1 MPPRGTT
8 GQTEQTSMLINPRN
22 IQAVARKEFYHIV
35 RDYRSLYMAFAL
47 PLLLILLFGYALS
60 LDVDNVKVVIVDH
73 DRTELSRDFAGRL
86 DASAYFDLVTYLP
99 DERAAVAWL
108 DAGKATIAL
117 VIPPRWT
124 ENIRSNREAPLQV
137 LIDASDPN
145 IGTISRGYITSFVE
159 RYNSRLLVDFLG
171 RQGLDNLRPAVEG
184 RVRVW
189 FNEEL
194 ESRNFIVPGI
204 IAVIIMIVGAMLT
217 SLVIAREYE
226 NGTMETIRSLPI
238 NAVEF
243 LTGKAIPYFLIAMT
257 DVLVALLMG
266 QLLFGVVMKGSFWLM
281 ILASSIYLSVAL
293 GLGLFISIATKSQL
307 VANQIALL
315 VSYLPALLL
324 SNFVF
329 PVENMPRML
338 QFVTWIVP
346 ATYYIDIMN
355 GLFLRNVGMSYL
367 WPSFLVLLVMFL
379 VGAAAAVVK
388 MRKEGL

>member
-1 MPPRGTT
+1 
-8 GQTEQTSMLINPRN
+8 MLINPRN
-22 IQAVARKEFYHIV
+22 VQAVARKEFYHIV

-60 LDVDNVKVVIVDH
+60 LDVDNVKVVIVDQ

-86 DASAYFDLVTYLP
+86 DASAYFDLVTHLP

-108 DAGKATIAL
+108 DSGKATIAL

-171 RQGLDNLRPAVEG
+171 RQGFDNLRPALEG
-184 RVRVW
+184 RIRVW
-189 FNEEL
+189 FNEDL

-243 LTGKAIPYFLIAMT
+243 LTGKAIPYYLIAMT
-257 DVLVALLMG
+257 DVLVALAMG

-281 ILASSIYLSVAL
+281 ILASSLYLSVAL

-324 SNFVF
+324 SDFVF
-329 PVENMPRML
+329 PVENMPRMM
-338 QFVTWIVP
+338 QIVTWIVP
-346 ATYYIDIMN
+346 ATYYIDILN
-355 GLFLRNVGMSYL
+355 GLFLRDVGMGYL
-367 WPSFLVLLVMFL
+367 WPSYGVLLFMFL
-379 VGAAAAVVK
+379 VMAAVAVVK
-388 MRKEGL
+388 MRREGL

>member
-1 MPPRGTT
+1 MI
-8 GQTEQTSMLINPRN
+8 LNVRN
-22 IQAVARKEFYHIV
+22 VQAVARKEFYHIV

-60 LDVDNVKVVIVDH
+60 LDVDNVKVVIVDQ

-86 DASAYFDLVTYLP
+86 DASAYFDLVTHLP

-124 ENIRSNREAPLQV
+124 ENIHSNREAPLQV

-159 RYNSRLLVDFLG
+159 RYNSRLLVDFLS
-171 RQGLDNLRPAVEG
+171 RQGLDNLRPALEG

-257 DVLVALLMG
+257 DVLVALAMG

-281 ILASSIYLSVAL
+281 ILASSLYLSVAL

-346 ATYYIDIMN
+346 ATYYIDIMD
-355 GLFLRNVGMSYL
+355 GLFLRNVGLSYL
-367 WPSFLVLLVMFL
+367 WPSYLVLLVMFL

>member
-1 MPPRGTT
+1 
-8 GQTEQTSMLINPRN
+8 MLINPRN

-60 LDVDNVKVVIVDH
+60 LDVDNVKVVVVDH
-73 DRTELSRDFAGRL
+73 DRTDLTRDFASRL
-86 DASAYFDLVTYLP
+86 DASAYFDLVSYLP
-99 DERAAVAWL
+99 DDRAAAAWL

-124 ENIRSNREAPLQV
+124 ETIRSNREAPLQV

-159 RYNSRLLVDFLG
+159 RYNSRLLADFLS
-171 RQGLDNLRPAVEG
+171 RQGLDNLHAPVEG

-266 QLLFGVVMKGSFWLM
+266 QLLFGVVMKGSFWLHDPG
-281 ILASSIYLSVAL
+281 LVAL
-293 GLGLFISIATKSQL
+293 
-307 VANQIALL
+307 
-315 VSYLPALLL
+315 
-324 SNFVF
+324 
-329 PVENMPRML
+329 PVRGPGAGAFHLDCHE
-338 QFVTWIVP
+338 VP
-346 ATYYIDIMN
+346 ARGKPDRAAR
-355 GLFLRNVGMSYL
+355 FV
-367 WPSFLVLLVMFL
+367 PA
-379 VGAAAAVVK
+379 GAAAFELRVPRGEHAPVASV
-388 MRKEGL
+388 RDHGSFRRPTTSTS

>member
-1 MPPRGTT
+1 MRL
-8 GQTEQTSMLINPRN
+8 QAMRIHPRN
-22 IQAVARKEFYHIV
+22 VQAVARKEFYHIV

-73 DRTELSRDFAGRL
+73 DRTALSRDFASRL
-86 DASAYFDLVTYLP
+86 DASPYFDLVSHLP
-99 DERAAVAWL
+99 DDRQAAAWL
-108 DAGKATIAL
+108 DAGRATIAL

-124 ENIRSNREAPLQV
+124 EAIRSNRDAPLQV

-145 IGTISRGYITSFVE
+145 IGSISRGYITSFVE
-159 RYNSRLLVDFLG
+159 RYNAQLLADFLA
-171 RQGLDNLRPAVEG
+171 RQGLETLHPPVEG

-189 FNEEL
+189 FNEDL

-217 SLVIAREYE
+217 SLVIAREFE

-238 NAVEF
+238 NALEF
-243 LTGKAIPYFLIAMT
+243 LTGKAIPYYLIAMT
-257 DVLVALLMG
+257 DVLVALVMG

-281 ILASSIYLSVAL
+281 ILASSLYLSVAL
-293 GLGLFISIATKSQL
+293 GIGLFISVATKSQL

-324 SNFVF
+324 SDFVF
-329 PVENMPRML
+329 PVENMPVML
-338 QFVTWIVP
+338 QFVTRIVP
-346 ATYYIDIMN
+346 ATYYIDILN
-355 GLFLRNVGMSYL
+355 GLFLRNVGMAYL
-367 WPSFLVLLVMFL
+367 WPSFAVLLVMFL
-379 VGAAAAVVK
+379 ASAALAVGR
-388 MRKEGL
+388 MRREGL

>member
-1 MPPRGTT
+1 
-8 GQTEQTSMLINPRN
+8 LINPRN
-22 IQAVARKEFYHIV
+22 VQAVARKEFYHIV

-60 LDVDNVKVVIVDH
+60 LDVDNVKVVIVDQ

-86 DASAYFDLVTYLP
+86 DASAYFDLVTYLS

-159 RYNSRLLVDFLG
+159 QYNSRLLAEFFNREG
-171 RQGLDNLRPAVEG
+171 IDNLRMPVEG

-189 FNEEL
+189 FNEDL
-194 ESRNFIVPGI
+194 DSRNFIVPGI

-238 NAVEF
+238 NAAEF

-266 QLLFGVVMKGSFWLM
+266 QLLFGVVMKGSFWLL
-281 ILASSIYLSVAL
+281 ILASSLYLSVAL
-293 GLGLFISIATKSQL
+293 GLGLFISIVTKSQL

-329 PVENMPRML
+329 PVENMPRVL
-338 QFVTWIVP
+338 QFVTLIVP

-355 GLFLRNVGMSYL
+355 GLFLRDVGMSYL
-367 WPSFLVLLVMFL
+367 WTSYLVLLVMFL
-379 VGAAAAVVK
+379 VGAAVAVGK
-388 MRKEGL
+388 MRREGL

>member
-1 MPPRGTT
+1 MIPGVRP
-8 GQTEQTSMLINPRN
+8 SMRIHPRN
-22 IQAVARKEFYHIV
+22 VQAVARKELYHIV

-60 LDVDNVKVVIVDH
+60 LDVDNVRVVVVDH
-73 DRTELSRDFAGRL
+73 DRTALSRDFASRL
-86 DASAYFDLVTYLP
+86 DASPYFDLVSVLP
-99 DERAAVAWL
+99 DDRQAAAWL
-108 DAGKATIAL
+108 DAGRATIAL

-124 ENIRSNREAPLQV
+124 ETIRSNRDAPLQV

-145 IGTISRGYITSFVE
+145 IGSISRGYITSFVE
-159 RYNSRLLVDFLG
+159 RYNAQLLAGHLA
-171 RQGLDNLRPAVEG
+171 RQGLETLQPPVEG

-189 FNEEL
+189 FNEDL

-238 NAVEF
+238 NALEF
-243 LTGKAIPYFLIAMT
+243 LTGKAIPYYLIAMT
-257 DVLVALLMG
+257 DVLVALVMG

-281 ILASSIYLSVAL
+281 ILASSLYLSVAL

-324 SNFVF
+324 SDFVF

-338 QFVTWIVP
+338 QLVTRIVP
-346 ATYYIDIMN
+346 ATYYIDILN
-355 GLFLRNVGMSYL
+355 GLFLRDVGMAYL
-367 WPSFLVLLVMFL
+367 WPSFAVLLVMFL
-379 VGAAAAVVK
+379 ASAALAVGK

>member
-1 MPPRGTT
+1 MI
-8 GQTEQTSMLINPRN
+8 LNVRN
-22 IQAVARKEFYHIV
+22 VQAVARKEFYHIV

-60 LDVDNVKVVIVDH
+60 LDVDNVKVVIVDQ

-86 DASAYFDLVTYLP
+86 DASAYFDLVTHLP

-124 ENIRSNREAPLQV
+124 ENIHSNREAPLQV

-159 RYNSRLLVDFLG
+159 RYNSRLLVDFLS
-171 RQGLDNLRPAVEG
+171 RQGLDNLRPALEG

-217 SLVIAREYE
+217 
-226 NGTMETIRSLPI
+226 
-238 NAVEF
+238 
-243 LTGKAIPYFLIAMT
+243 
-257 DVLVALLMG
+257 
-266 QLLFGVVMKGSFWLM
+266 
-281 ILASSIYLSVAL
+281 
-293 GLGLFISIATKSQL
+293 
-307 VANQIALL
+307 
-315 VSYLPALLL
+315 
-324 SNFVF
+324 
-329 PVENMPRML
+329 
-338 QFVTWIVP
+338 
-346 ATYYIDIMN
+346 
-355 GLFLRNVGMSYL
+355 
-367 WPSFLVLLVMFL
+367 
-379 VGAAAAVVK
+379 
-388 MRKEGL
+388 

>member
-1 MPPRGTT
+1 
-8 GQTEQTSMLINPRN
+8 MLINPRN
-22 IQAVARKEFYHIV
+22 VQAVARKEFYHIV

-60 LDVDNVKVVIVDH
+60 LDVDNVKVVIVDQ

-108 DAGKATIAL
+108 DTGKATIAL

-171 RQGLDNLRPAVEG
+171 RQGFDNLRPALEG

-243 LTGKAIPYFLIAMT
+243 LTGKAIPYYLIAMT
-257 DVLVALLMG
+257 DVLVALAMG

-281 ILASSIYLSVAL
+281 ILASSLYLSVAL

-329 PVENMPRML
+329 PVENMPRMM
-338 QFVTWIVP
+338 QIVTWIVP
-346 ATYYIDIMN
+346 ATYYIDILN
-355 GLFLRNVGMSYL
+355 GLFLRDVGMGYL
-367 WPSFLVLLVMFL
+367 WPSYGVLLLMFL
-379 VGAAAAVVK
+379 VMAAVAVVK
-388 MRKEGL
+388 MRREGL

>member
-1 MPPRGTT
+1 MIPGVRP
-8 GQTEQTSMLINPRN
+8 SMLIHPSNV
-22 IQAVARKEFYHIV
+22 QAVARKEFYHIV

-60 LDVDNVKVVIVDH
+60 LDVDNVRVVVVDH
-73 DRTELSRDFAGRL
+73 DRTALSRDFASRL
-86 DASAYFDLVTYLP
+86 DASPYFDLVSVLP
-99 DERAAVAWL
+99 DDRQAAAWL
-108 DAGKATIAL
+108 DAGRATIAL

-124 ENIRSNREAPLQV
+124 ETIRSNRDAPLQV

-145 IGTISRGYITSFVE
+145 IGSISRGYITSFVE
-159 RYNSRLLVDFLG
+159 RYNAQLLAGHLA
-171 RQGLDNLRPAVEG
+171 RQGLETLQPPVEG

-189 FNEEL
+189 FNEDL

-238 NAVEF
+238 NALEF
-243 LTGKAIPYFLIAMT
+243 LTGKAIPYYLIAMT
-257 DVLVALLMG
+257 DVLVALVMG

-281 ILASSIYLSVAL
+281 ILASSLYLSVAL

-324 SNFVF
+324 SDFVF
-329 PVENMPRML
+329 PVENMPCML
-338 QFVTWIVP
+338 QLVTRIVP
-346 ATYYIDIMN
+346 ATYYIDILN
-355 GLFLRNVGMSYL
+355 GLFLRDVGMAYL
-367 WPSFLVLLVMFL
+367 WPSFAVLLVMFL
-379 VGAAAAVVK
+379 ASAALAVGR
-388 MRKEGL
+388 MRREGL

>member
-1 MPPRGTT
+1 
-8 GQTEQTSMLINPRN
+8 MLINPRN
-22 IQAVARKEFYHIV
+22 VQAVARKEFYHIV

-86 DASAYFDLVTYLP
+86 DASAYFDLVTHLP
-99 DERAAVAWL
+99 DERTAVAWL

-137 LIDASDPN
+137 LVDASDPN

-159 RYNSRLLVDFLG
+159 QFNSRLLADFLS
-171 RQGLDNLRPAVEG
+171 RQGLENLRPAVEG

-217 SLVIAREYE
+217 SLVVAREYE

-238 NAVEF
+238 SAVEF

-257 DVLVALLMG
+257 DVLMALPW
-266 QLLFGVVMKGSFWLM
+266 GSC
-281 ILASSIYLSVAL
+281 SSGWS
-293 GLGLFISIATKSQL
+293 
-307 VANQIALL
+307 
-315 VSYLPALLL
+315 
-324 SNFVF
+324 
-329 PVENMPRML
+329 
-338 QFVTWIVP
+338 
-346 ATYYIDIMN
+346 
-355 GLFLRNVGMSYL
+355 
-367 WPSFLVLLVMFL
+367 
-379 VGAAAAVVK
+379 
-388 MRKEGL
+388 

>member
-1 MPPRGTT
+1 
-8 GQTEQTSMLINPRN
+8 MLINPRN
-22 IQAVARKEFYHIV
+22 VQAVARKEFYHIV

-60 LDVDNVKVVIVDH
+60 LDVDNVKVVIVDQ
-73 DRTELSRDFAGRL
+73 DRTELSRDFAGSL

-108 DAGKATIAL
+108 DSGKATIAL
-117 VIPPRWT
+117 IIPPRWT

-171 RQGLDNLRPAVEG
+171 RQGFDNLRPALEG

-243 LTGKAIPYFLIAMT
+243 LTGKAIPYYLIAMT
-257 DVLVALLMG
+257 DVLVALAMG

-281 ILASSIYLSVAL
+281 ILASSLYLSVAL

-315 VSYLPALLL
+315 ASYLPALLL

-329 PVENMPRML
+329 PVENMPRMM
-338 QFVTWIVP
+338 QIVTWIVP
-346 ATYYIDIMN
+346 ATYYIDILN
-355 GLFLRNVGMSYL
+355 GLFLRDVGMGYL
-367 WPSFLVLLVMFL
+367 WPSYGVLLLMFL
-379 VGAAAAVVK
+379 VMAAVAVVK
-388 MRKEGL
+388 MRREGL

>member
-1 MPPRGTT
+1 MF
-8 GQTEQTSMLINPRN
+8 IHPRN
-22 IQAVARKEFYHIV
+22 VQAVARKEFYHIA

-47 PLLLILLFGYALS
+47 PLVLILLFGYALS
-60 LDVDNVKVVIVDH
+60 LDVDNVKVVVVDH
-73 DRTELSRDFAGRL
+73 DRTDLSRDFASRL
-86 DASAYFDLVTYLP
+86 DASAYFDLVSTLP
-99 DERAAVAWL
+99 NDREAAAWL
-108 DAGKATIAL
+108 DAGKATLAL

-124 ENIRSNREAPLQV
+124 EDIRSNRDAPLQV

-159 RYNSRLLVDFLG
+159 RYNTGLLADFLS
-171 RQGLDNLRPAVEG
+171 RQGLDALHPPVEG

-238 NAVEF
+238 SAAEF

-281 ILASSIYLSVAL
+281 ILASSLYLSVAL
-293 GLGLFISIATKSQL
+293 GLGLLISIVTKSQL

-329 PVENMPRML
+329 PVENMPRVL
-338 QFVTWIVP
+338 QLVTWIVP

-355 GLFLRNVGMSYL
+355 GLFLRDVGLRHL
-367 WPSFLVLLVMFL
+367 WPCYLVLLAMFL
-379 VGAAAAVVK
+379 VNAALAVGK
-388 MRKEGL
+388 MRREGL

>member
-1 MPPRGTT
+1 M
-8 GQTEQTSMLINPRN
+8 IVNPRN
-22 IQAVARKEFYHIV
+22 VQAVARKEFYHIV

-60 LDVDNVKVVIVDH
+60 LDVDNVKVVIVDQ
-73 DRTELSRDFAGRL
+73 DRTELSRDFAGSL

-171 RQGLDNLRPAVEG
+171 RQGFDNLRPALEG

-243 LTGKAIPYFLIAMT
+243 LTGKAIPYYLIAMT
-257 DVLVALLMG
+257 DVLVALAMG

-281 ILASSIYLSVAL
+281 ILASSLYLSVAL

-315 VSYLPALLL
+315 ASYLPALLL

-329 PVENMPRML
+329 PVENMPRMM
-338 QFVTWIVP
+338 QIVTWIVP
-346 ATYYIDIMN
+346 ATYYIDILN
-355 GLFLRNVGMSYL
+355 GLFLRDVGMGYL
-367 WPSFLVLLVMFL
+367 WPSYGVLLLMFL
-379 VGAAAAVVK
+379 VMAAVAVVK
-388 MRKEGL
+388 MRREGL

>member
-1 MPPRGTT
+1 
-8 GQTEQTSMLINPRN
+8 MLIHPRN
-22 IQAVARKEFYHIV
+22 VQAVARKEFYHIV

-47 PLLLILLFGYALS
+47 PLVLILLFGYALS
-60 LDVDNVKVVIVDH
+60 LDVDNVKVVVVDH
-73 DRTELSRDFAGRL
+73 DRTSLSRDFAGRL
-86 DASAYFDLVTYLP
+86 DASAYFDLVAILP
-99 DERAAVAWL
+99 DDRAAAEWL
-108 DAGKATIAL
+108 DAGKATIAI
-117 VIPPRWT
+117 VVPPRWT
-124 ENIRSNREAPLQV
+124 EDIRSNRDAPLQV

-145 IGTISRGYITSFVE
+145 IGSISRGYIISFVE
-159 RYNSRLLVDFLG
+159 RYNGRLLADFLD
-171 RQGLDNLRPAVEG
+171 RQGIDGLRPPVEG

-226 NGTMETIRSLPI
+226 NGTMETIRSLPL
-238 NAVEF
+238 NAFEF
-243 LTGKAIPYFLIAMT
+243 LAGKAIPYFLIAMT

-266 QLLFGVVMKGSFWLM
+266 QLLFGIVMKGSFWLM
-281 ILASSIYLSVAL
+281 ILASSLYLSVAL

-315 VSYLPALLL
+315 ASYLPALLL

-338 QFVTWIVP
+338 QAVTYIVP
-346 ATYYIDIMN
+346 ATYYIDILN
-355 GLFLRNVGMSYL
+355 GLFLRNVGMGYL
-367 WPSFLVLLVMFL
+367 WPSYLVLLAMFGL
-379 VGAAAAVVK
+379 SAAVAVVK
-388 MRKEGL
+388 MRREGL

>member
-1 MPPRGTT
+1 
-8 GQTEQTSMLINPRN
+8 LINPRN
-22 IQAVARKEFYHIV
+22 VQAVARKEFYHIV

-60 LDVDNVKVVIVDH
+60 LDVDNVKVVIVDQ

-86 DASAYFDLVTYLP
+86 DASAYFDLVTYLS

-159 RYNSRLLVDFLG
+159 QYNSRLLAEFFNREG
-171 RQGLDNLRPAVEG
+171 IDNLRMPVEG

-189 FNEEL
+189 FNEDL
-194 ESRNFIVPGI
+194 DSRNFIVPGI

-266 QLLFGVVMKGSFWLM
+266 QLLFGVVMKGSFWLL
-281 ILASSIYLSVAL
+281 ILASSLYLSVAL
-293 GLGLFISIATKSQL
+293 GLGLFISIVTKSQL

-329 PVENMPRML
+329 PVENMPRVL
-338 QFVTWIVP
+338 QFVTLIVP

-355 GLFLRNVGMSYL
+355 GLFLRDVGMSYL
-367 WPSFLVLLVMFL
+367 WTSYLVLLVMFL
-379 VGAAAAVVK
+379 VGAAVAVGK
-388 MRKEGL
+388 MRREGL

>member
-1 MPPRGTT
+1 
-8 GQTEQTSMLINPRN
+8 MLIHPRN
-22 IQAVARKEFYHIV
+22 VQAVARKEFYHII

-47 PLLLILLFGYALS
+47 PLVLILLFGYALS
-60 LDVDNVKVVIVDH
+60 LDVDNVKVVVVDH
-73 DRTELSRDFAGRL
+73 DRTDLSRDFASRL
-86 DASAYFDLVTYLP
+86 DASAYFDLVATLP
-99 DERAAVAWL
+99 DNRAAAAWL
-108 DAGKATIAL
+108 DAGRATIAL

-145 IGTISRGYITSFVE
+145 IGSISRGYITSFVE
-159 RYNSRLLVDFLG
+159 RYNARLLADFLT
-171 RQGLDNLRPAVEG
+171 RQGFENLHPPVEG

-217 SLVIAREYE
+217 SLIIAREYE

-238 NAVEF
+238 NAFEF
-243 LTGKAIPYFLIAMT
+243 LTGKAIPYYLIAMT

-281 ILASSIYLSVAL
+281 ILASSLYLSVAL

-315 VSYLPALLL
+315 ASYLPALLL
-324 SNFVF
+324 SDFVF

-338 QFVTWIVP
+338 QFVTQIVP
-346 ATYYIDIMN
+346 ATYYIDILN
-355 GLFLRNVGMSYL
+355 GLFLRNVGMAYL
-367 WPSFLVLLVMFL
+367 WPSFAVLLVMFL
-379 VGAAAAVVK
+379 VSAVVAVAT
-388 MRKEGL
+388 MRREGL

>member
-1 MPPRGTT
+1 
-8 GQTEQTSMLINPRN
+8 MLINPRN
-22 IQAVARKEFYHIV
+22 VQAVARKEFYHIV

-60 LDVDNVKVVIVDH
+60 LDVDNVKVVVVDH
-73 DRTELSRDFAGRL
+73 DRTDLSRDFASRL
-86 DASAYFDLVTYLP
+86 DASAYFDLVTTLP
-99 DERAAVAWL
+99 DERAAAAWL
-108 DAGKATIAL
+108 DSGKATIAL

-124 ENIRSNREAPLQV
+124 ETIRSGRVAPLQV

-145 IGTISRGYITSFVE
+145 IGSISRGYINSFVE
-159 RYNSRLLVDFLG
+159 RYNSRLLADFLS
-171 RQGLDNLRPAVEG
+171 RQGLDTQHPPVEG

-189 FNEEL
+189 FNEDL

-266 QLLFGVVMKGSFWLM
+266 QLLFGVVMKGSFWLL
-281 ILASSIYLSVAL
+281 ILASSLYLSVAL

-329 PVENMPRML
+329 PVENMPAAL
-338 QFVTWIVP
+338 QVVTKIVP

-355 GLFLRNVGMSYL
+355 GLFLRDVGMGYL
-367 WPSFLVLLVMFL
+367 WPSYGVLLFMFL
-379 VGAAAAVVK
+379 VMAAVAVVK

>member
-1 MPPRGTT
+1 MF
-8 GQTEQTSMLINPRN
+8 IHPRN
-22 IQAVARKEFYHIV
+22 VQAVARKEFYHIA

-47 PLLLILLFGYALS
+47 PLVLILLFGYALS
-60 LDVDNVKVVIVDH
+60 LDVDNVKVVVVDH
-73 DRTELSRDFAGRL
+73 DRTDLSRDFASRL
-86 DASAYFDLVTYLP
+86 DASAYFDLVSTLP
-99 DERAAVAWL
+99 NDREAAAWL
-108 DAGKATIAL
+108 DAGKATLAL

-124 ENIRSNREAPLQV
+124 EDIRSNRDAPLQV

-159 RYNSRLLVDFLG
+159 RYNTGLLADFLS
-171 RQGLDNLRPAVEG
+171 RQGLDALHPPVEG

-238 NAVEF
+238 SAAEF
-243 LTGKAIPYFLIAMT
+243 LTGKAIPYYLIAMT

-281 ILASSIYLSVAL
+281 ILASSLYLSVAL
-293 GLGLFISIATKSQL
+293 GLGLLISIVTKSQL

-329 PVENMPRML
+329 PVENMPRVL
-338 QFVTWIVP
+338 QLVTWIVP

-355 GLFLRNVGMSYL
+355 GLFLRDVGLRHL
-367 WPSFLVLLVMFL
+367 WPSYLVLLAMFL
-379 VGAAAAVVK
+379 VNAALAVGK
-388 MRKEGL
+388 MRREGL

>member
-1 MPPRGTT
+1 MIVN
-8 GQTEQTSMLINPRN
+8 LRN

-60 LDVDNVKVVIVDH
+60 LDVDNVKVVIVDQ

-86 DASAYFDLVTYLP
+86 DASAYFDLVTHLP

-159 RYNSRLLVDFLG
+159 RYNSRLLVDFLS
-171 RQGLDNLRPAVEG
+171 RQGLDNLRPALEG

-257 DVLVALLMG
+257 DVLVALAMG

-281 ILASSIYLSVAL
+281 ILASSFYLSVAL

>member
-1 MPPRGTT
+1 M
-8 GQTEQTSMLINPRN
+8 
-22 IQAVARKEFYHIV
+22 
-35 RDYRSLYMAFAL
+35 
-47 PLLLILLFGYALS
+47 
-60 LDVDNVKVVIVDH
+60 
-73 DRTELSRDFAGRL
+73 
-86 DASAYFDLVTYLP
+86 
-99 DERAAVAWL
+99 
-108 DAGKATIAL
+108 
-117 VIPPRWT
+117 PPRWT

-159 RYNSRLLVDFLG
+159 RYNPRLLVDFLS
-171 RQGLDNLRPAVEG
+171 RQGLDNLRPPVEG

-257 DVLVALLMG
+257 DVLVALAMG

-281 ILASSIYLSVAL
+281 VLASSLYLSVAL

-355 GLFLRNVGMSYL
+355 GLFLRNVGMSYI

-379 VGAAAAVVK
+379 VSAASAVVK

>member
-1 MPPRGTT
+1 
-8 GQTEQTSMLINPRN
+8 
-22 IQAVARKEFYHIV
+22 
-35 RDYRSLYMAFAL
+35 
-47 PLLLILLFGYALS
+47 
-60 LDVDNVKVVIVDH
+60 
-73 DRTELSRDFAGRL
+73 
-86 DASAYFDLVTYLP
+86 
-99 DERAAVAWL
+99 
-108 DAGKATIAL
+108 
-117 VIPPRWT
+117 
-124 ENIRSNREAPLQV
+124 
-137 LIDASDPN
+137 
-145 IGTISRGYITSFVE
+145 
-159 RYNSRLLVDFLG
+159 
-171 RQGLDNLRPAVEG
+171 VEG

-281 ILASSIYLSVAL
+281 ILASSLYLSVAL

-338 QFVTWIVP
+338 QFVTRLVP

-367 WPSFLVLLVMFL
+367 WQSFLVLLVMFL
-379 VGAAAAVVK
+379 VSAAAAVVK

>member
-1 MPPRGTT
+1 
-8 GQTEQTSMLINPRN
+8 MLINPRN

-73 DRTELSRDFAGRL
+73 DRTDLSRDFASRL

-159 RYNSRLLVDFLG
+159 RYNSRLLIDFLS
-171 RQGLDNLRPAVEG
+171 RQGLDNFRPALEG

-257 DVLVALLMG
+257 DVLVALAMG
-266 QLLFGVVMKGSFWLM
+266 QLLFGVVMKGSFWMM
-281 ILASSIYLSVAL
+281 ILASSLYLSVAL

-379 VGAAAAVVK
+379 VGAAVAVVK

>member
-1 MPPRGTT
+1 
-8 GQTEQTSMLINPRN
+8 
-22 IQAVARKEFYHIV
+22 
-35 RDYRSLYMAFAL
+35 
-47 PLLLILLFGYALS
+47 
-60 LDVDNVKVVIVDH
+60 VDNVKVVIVDQ

-86 DASAYFDLVTYLP
+86 DASAYFDLVTHLP

-159 RYNSRLLVDFLG
+159 RYNSRLLADFLG
-171 RQGLDNLRPAVEG
+171 RQGLDNLRPALEG

-257 DVLVALLMG
+257 DVLAALLMG

-281 ILASSIYLSVAL
+281 ILASSLYLSVAL

-338 QFVTWIVP
+338 QFVTRIVP

-367 WPSFLVLLVMFL
+367 WTSYGVLLVMFL
-379 VGAAAAVVK
+379 VSAAAAVVK

>member
-1 MPPRGTT
+1 MR
-8 GQTEQTSMLINPRN
+8 IHPRN
-22 IQAVARKEFYHIV
+22 VQAVARKEFYHIV

-73 DRTELSRDFAGRL
+73 DRTALSRDFASRL
-86 DASAYFDLVTYLP
+86 DASPYFDLVSHLP
-99 DERAAVAWL
+99 DDRQAAAWL
-108 DAGKATIAL
+108 DAGRATIAL

-124 ENIRSNREAPLQV
+124 EAIRSNRDAPLQV

-145 IGTISRGYITSFVE
+145 IGSISRGYITSFVE
-159 RYNSRLLVDFLG
+159 RYNAQLLADFLA
-171 RQGLDNLRPAVEG
+171 RQGLETLHPPVEG

-189 FNEEL
+189 FNEDL

-217 SLVIAREYE
+217 SLVIAREFE

-238 NAVEF
+238 NALEF
-243 LTGKAIPYFLIAMT
+243 LTGKAIPYYLIAMT
-257 DVLVALLMG
+257 DVLVALVMG

-281 ILASSIYLSVAL
+281 ILASSLYLSVAL
-293 GLGLFISIATKSQL
+293 GIGLFISVATKSQL

-324 SNFVF
+324 SDFVF
-329 PVENMPRML
+329 PVENMPVML
-338 QFVTWIVP
+338 QFVTRIVP
-346 ATYYIDIMN
+346 ATYYIDILN
-355 GLFLRNVGMSYL
+355 GLFLRNVGMAYL
-367 WPSFLVLLVMFL
+367 WPSFAVLLVMFL
-379 VGAAAAVVK
+379 ASAALAVGR
-388 MRKEGL
+388 MRREGL

>member
-1 MPPRGTT
+1 M
-8 GQTEQTSMLINPRN
+8 QI
-22 IQAVARKEFYHIV
+22 
-35 RDYRSLYMAFAL
+35 
-47 PLLLILLFGYALS
+47 
-60 LDVDNVKVVIVDH
+60 
-73 DRTELSRDFAGRL
+73 
-86 DASAYFDLVTYLP
+86 
-99 DERAAVAWL
+99 
-108 DAGKATIAL
+108 
-117 VIPPRWT
+117 
-124 ENIRSNREAPLQV
+124 

-145 IGTISRGYITSFVE
+145 IGTIARGYITSFVE
-159 RYNSRLLVDFLG
+159 RYNSRLLADFLS
-171 RQGLDNLRPAVEG
+171 RQGLENLHPPVEG

-226 NGTMETIRSLPI
+226 NGTMETVRSLPI

-266 QLLFGVVMKGSFWLM
+266 QLLFGVVMKGSFWLL
-281 ILASSIYLSVAL
+281 ILASSLYLSVAL

-315 VSYLPALLL
+315 VSYLPAFLL

-329 PVENMPRML
+329 PVENMPAAL
-338 QFVTWIVP
+338 QVVTKIVP

-355 GLFLRNVGMSYL
+355 GLFLRDVGIGYL
-367 WPSFLVLLVMFL
+367 WPSYGVLLFMFL
-379 VGAAAAVVK
+379 VSAAATVVK

>member
-1 MPPRGTT
+1 
-8 GQTEQTSMLINPRN
+8 MLIHPRN
-22 IQAVARKEFYHIV
+22 VQAVARKEFYHII

-47 PLLLILLFGYALS
+47 PLVLILLFGYALS
-60 LDVDNVKVVIVDH
+60 LDVDNVKVVVVDH
-73 DRTELSRDFAGRL
+73 DRTDLSRDFASRL
-86 DASAYFDLVTYLP
+86 DASAYFDLVATLP
-99 DERAAVAWL
+99 DNRAAAAWL
-108 DAGKATIAL
+108 DAGRATIAL

-145 IGTISRGYITSFVE
+145 IGSISRGYITSFVE
-159 RYNSRLLVDFLG
+159 RYNARLLADFLT
-171 RQGLDNLRPAVEG
+171 RQGFENLHPPVEG

-217 SLVIAREYE
+217 SLIIAREYE

-238 NAVEF
+238 NAFEF
-243 LTGKAIPYFLIAMT
+243 LTGKAIPYFLIGMT
-257 DVLVALLMG
+257 DVLAALLMG

-281 ILASSIYLSVAL
+281 ILASSLYLSVAL

-315 VSYLPALLL
+315 ASYLPALLL
-324 SNFVF
+324 SDFVF

-338 QFVTWIVP
+338 QFVTQIVP
-346 ATYYIDIMN
+346 ATYYIDILN
-355 GLFLRNVGMSYL
+355 GLFLRNVGMAYL
-367 WPSFLVLLVMFL
+367 WPSFAVLLVMFL
-379 VGAAAAVVK
+379 VSAVVAVAT
-388 MRKEGL
+388 MRREGL